1 MSVDYTDRC
10 IRVNIWA
17 ICCPGCLSQKPG
29 GCCRLCTPHPSQ
41 LGRVSAAQI
50 VIKFNADT
58 KTQLSN
64 WLGFHL
70 QLNYHSIS
78 NNHSALYLNKS
89 KHFVTRY
96 VSIAYC
102 LWQNL
107 YKAQW
112 NVHKMFH
119 WIYKYP
125 HSSQFPCLNPTNIQK
140 IFIAFLCKTYNQW

>member
-1 MSVDYTDRC
+1 MELFGAQGVYHKS
-10 IRVNIWA
+10 WA
-17 ICCPGCLSQKPG
+17 AAA
-29 GCCRLCTPHPSQ
+29 RYPSQ

-107 YKAQW
+107 DKAQ
-112 NVHKMFH
+112 
-119 WIYKYP
+119 
-125 HSSQFPCLNPTNIQK
+125 
-140 IFIAFLCKTYNQW
+140 